1 MSAIT
6 NTTISSYDYL
16 LRQCYSSNRNARKAF
31 GRASMRANDL
41 AKVDSD
47 ALRKASRNLKDMEYS
62 SENGVNIY
70 NNIKA
75 FVESY
80 NNLTDSAAKVLD
92 SPELTRMEKKLS
104 KYIKNNK
111 DELEKLG
118 VKVSSS
124 GKLTVDKETLLST
137 SASKVET
144 FFSDDNEFSNTVTQH
159 ATRINRIMRN
169 LARTGNSQTKKKPS
183 TTGNTTVTPPVTTST
198 NAPAT
203 SIDFRA

>member
-6 NTTISSYDYL
+6 NTTINSYDYL
-16 LRQCYSSNRNARKAF
+16 LRQCYSSNRNARKAL
-31 GRASMRANDL
+31 GRISMSASDL
-41 AKVDSD
+41 SKVDSD
-47 ALRKASRNLKDMEYS
+47 ALRKASRNLRDMEYS
-62 SENGVNIY
+62 SDNGVNIY

-80 NNLTDSAAKVLD
+80 NNLCDSSSKVSD

-118 VKVSSS
+118 VKISSS
-124 GKLTVDKETLLST
+124 GKLSVDKETLLTT
-137 SASKVET
+137 SASKVER
-144 FFSDDNEFSNTVTQH
+144 FFSDDNEFSGKITQY
-159 ATRINRIMRN
+159 ATRMYRIMKN
-169 LARTGNSQTKKKPS
+169 LARTGNSQKKTS
-183 TTGNTTVTPPVTTST
+183 GVAITST
-198 NAPAT
+198 ANLPAATSNAPAT

>member
-31 GRASMRANDL
+31 GRVSMSASDL
-41 AKVDSD
+41 SKVDSD
-47 ALRKASRNLKDMEYS
+47 ALKKASRNLRDMEYS
-62 SENGVNIY
+62 SDNGVNIY

-80 NNLTDSAAKVLD
+80 NNLCDSSAKVAD
-92 SPELTRMEKKLS
+92 SHELIRMEKKLS

-124 GKLTVDKETLLST
+124 GKLSVDKETLLTT
-137 SASKVET
+137 SASKVER
-144 FFSDDNEFSNTVTQH
+144 FFSDDNEFSNTVSQY
-159 ATRINRIMRN
+159 ATRMNRIMRN
-169 LARTGNSQTKKKPS
+169 FARIGNSQKKNTGTA
-183 TTGNTTVTPPVTTST
+183 TTTPTTNLPVTSS

>member
-1 MSAIT
+1 MSSIT

-31 GRASMRANDL
+31 GRASMSANDL

-62 SENGVNIY
+62 SDNGVNIY

-80 NNLTDSAAKVLD
+80 NNLCDSSSKIAD
-92 SPELTRMEKKLS
+92 SPELGRMEKKLS
-104 KYIKNNK
+104 KFIKNNK
-111 DELEKLG
+111 EDLEKLG

-124 GKLTVDKETLLST
+124 GKLSVDKETLLTT
-137 SASKVET
+137 SASKVER
-144 FFSDDNEFSNTVTQH
+144 FFSDDNEFSGTITQF
-159 ATRINRIMRN
+159 ATKMNRIAKN
-169 LARTGNSQTKKKPS
+169 LSRTGNSQMKK
-183 TTGNTTVTPPVTTST
+183 NTNTIVGTPTTPPVTTS